1 WLEASLAIAMVSMLH
16 GEHPGVVGHDGLDPV
31 GQAVQDLF
39 EKLGGGTAGLL
50 GRDPSHRLA
59 AEVIDGGEFKVVAG
73 VAQGRQELNIE
84 VEQFSWPL
92 FFVTPRTRTH
102 WMRQAILS
110 EASENALHAAVS
122 ETELGSNASRPPA
135 PLTQTQD
142 LLFESRSD
150 AGGRVLGSSTVR
162 LQGRPV
168 AVRRQSVGMSKR
180 IRWISTQEAGCLQC

>member
-1 WLEASLAIAMVSMLH
+1 MASGYSQAEMRPLVI
-16 GEHPGVVGHDGLDPV
+16 VVPEKLLDRTTASVEGKQPTAVQTFVVDGTKETFDFAVALRGIGPKQTV
-31 GQAVQDLF
+31 RQAVQDLF

-92 FFVTPRTRTH
+92 FFVTPRTRTD

-110 EASENALHAAVS
+110 EASKNALHAAVS

-142 LLFESRSD
+142 LLFETY
-150 AGGRVLGSSTVR
+150 VLVHNS
-162 LQGRPV
+162 
-168 AVRRQSVGMSKR
+168 
-180 IRWISTQEAGCLQC
+180 